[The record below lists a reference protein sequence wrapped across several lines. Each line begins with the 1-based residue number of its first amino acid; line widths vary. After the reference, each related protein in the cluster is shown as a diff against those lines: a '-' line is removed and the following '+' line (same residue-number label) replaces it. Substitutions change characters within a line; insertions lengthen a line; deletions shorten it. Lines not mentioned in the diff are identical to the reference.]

1 MSTQTIGSMVL
12 EVDGQGDALVLLH
25 GLGGT
30 SNTFFPQMSLLAS
43 RLRVVRP
50 DLPGS
55 GRSPLSGPLSIQRL
69 TVEVVGTVRA
79 LGIER
84 AHLGGH
90 SLGAIVCFH
99 VAVRY
104 PALVASLALFGPLLA
119 PPETARR
126 AIRERATAVRG
137 GGMQPTA
144 DTIVQSSLSA
154 ETRANRPVVAALV
167 REMLMRQDAEGY
179 ARTCEA
185 LAEATA
191 AEVRDVKCPT
201 LLVTGDEDPI
211 APPTTVRA
219 IGDRMSDA
227 RTVVLGR
234 CGHWTTLERPQDVNA
249 ALRDFYFG
257 RSMAVG
263 TERVRARYAS
273 RAS

>member
-12 EVDGQGDALVLLH
+12 EVDGQGDALVMLH

-43 RLRVVRP
+43 RLRVIRP

-55 GRSPLSGPLSIQRL
+55 GRSSLSGPLSIQGL
-69 TVEVVGTVRA
+69 TVDVVGTVRA

-84 AHLGGH
+84 AHLAGH

-126 AIRERATAVRG
+126 AIRERAAAVRV
-137 GGMQPTA
+137 GGMQSTA
-144 DTIVQSSLSA
+144 DTIVQASLSA

-167 REMLMRQDAEGY
+167 REMLMRQNAEGY

-227 RTVVLGR
+227 RTVVLSR

-257 RSMAVG
+257 RSVAVG
-263 TERVRARYAS
+263 TQRARARYAS